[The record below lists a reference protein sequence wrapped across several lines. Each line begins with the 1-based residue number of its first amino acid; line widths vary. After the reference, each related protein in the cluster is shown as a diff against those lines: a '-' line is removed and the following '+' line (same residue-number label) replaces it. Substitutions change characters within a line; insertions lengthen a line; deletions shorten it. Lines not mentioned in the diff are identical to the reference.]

1 MDGLEQK
8 VISLTERLKH
18 LEEEYYHNKTEM
30 KEEIK
35 ELTQVQIETNK
46 QLALLN
52 VTVQSNVEATKE
64 CTKHMKE
71 QLNKPNEF
79 VASTLLCTVTFNN
92 ASCLFVSI
100 CTCVSSLISS
110 FISVLL

>member
-52 VTVQSNVEATKE
+52 VTVQNNIEATKE

-79 VASTLLCTVTFNN
+79 VDKLKYAI
-92 ASCLFVSI
+92 AGGA
-100 CTCVSSLISS
+100 ISFLWS
-110 FISVLL
+110 YILSKIK

>member
-52 VTVQSNVEATKE
+52 VTVQSNIEATKE

-79 VASTLLCTVTFNN
+79 VDKLKYAVLGG
-92 ASCLFVSI
+92 A
-100 CTCVSSLISS
+100 ISFLWS
-110 FISVLL
+110 YILSKIK

>member
-52 VTVQSNVEATKE
+52 VTVQSNIEATKE

-79 VASTLLCTVTFNN
+79 VDNLLF
-92 ASCLFVSI
+92 SFVAY
-100 CTCVSSLISS
+100 
-110 FISVLL
+110 